1 MKKGLHITA
10 TLVIMLVV
18 SRFLIRITDATV
30 QIDDDVGILLLLV
43 AGVDALIGLISY
55 RIWQKRNRQ

>member
-1 MKKGLHITA
+1 MKKAIHITV

-30 QIDDDVGILLLLV
+30 QIDDDIGILLLLV
-43 AGVDALIGLISY
+43 AGVDAVIGLISY

>member
-1 MKKGLHITA
+1 MKKGLYITV
-10 TLVIMLVV
+10 TLVIMLAV
-18 SRFLIRITDATV
+18 SRFIIRITDATV
-30 QIDDDVGILLLLV
+30 QIDDDIGILLLLV